1 MNNNFS
7 FDEVQR
13 KDLFIALALW
23 VAVEFISFLFFP
35 VTGLISPGDK
45 LRGWFLISLP
55 LGIGG
60 ALLLSSSSRF
70 MALANEQRQ
79 GNAKSLLQILG
90 QFGGWIGLVGI
101 LYPLWMA
108 CFEFFTTLKIK

>member
-13 KDLFIALALW
+13 KDLFIALGLW

-35 VTGLISPGDK
+35 VTGLINPGDR
-45 LRGWFLISLP
+45 LRDWFLVSLP

-60 ALLLSSSSRF
+60 AILLASSSRF
-70 MALANEQRQ
+70 MAMANEQRQ
-79 GNAKSLLQILG
+79 TNAKSLLKILG
-90 QFGGWIGLVGI
+90 HFGGWIGLAGI

-108 CFEFFTTLKIK
+108 CWEFFGNAKI

>member
-7 FDEVQR
+7 FNEIQR
-13 KDLFIALALW
+13 KDLLIALGLW
-23 VAVEFISFLFFP
+23 VIVEFIGFLFFP
-35 VTGLISPGDK
+35 LTGLISPGDQLK
-45 LRGWFLISLP
+45 GWFITSIP

-60 ALLLSSSSRF
+60 ALLVSSSSRF
-70 MALANEQRQ
+70 MALANESRT

-90 QFGGWIGLVGI
+90 HFGGWVGIAGI

-108 CFEFFTTLKIK
+108 CFEFFTKFKLK

>member
-13 KDLFIALALW
+13 KDLFIALGLW

-35 VTGLISPGDK
+35 ATGLINPGNQ
-45 LRGWFLISLP
+45 LRRWFIISLP
-55 LGIGG
+55 LGVGG
-60 ALLLSSSSRF
+60 AILLASSSRF
-70 MALANEQRQ
+70 MAMANEQRH

-90 QFGGWIGLVGI
+90 HFGGWIGLIGI

-108 CFEFFTTLKIK
+108 CFEFFSNFRIK